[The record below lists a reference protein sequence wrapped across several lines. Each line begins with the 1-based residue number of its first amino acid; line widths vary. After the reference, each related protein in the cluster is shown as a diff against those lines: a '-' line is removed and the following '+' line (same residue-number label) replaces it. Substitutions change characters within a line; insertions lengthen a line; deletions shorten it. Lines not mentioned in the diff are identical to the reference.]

1 LAIVSALAGAL
12 PTQQQGTVW
21 FVIMNGGDNL
31 EGFRAS
37 QESLLKSL
45 VNQWGGVQ
53 SLPAELAP
61 NPARTSKT
69 SRNEIVN

>member
-1 LAIVSALAGAL
+1 
-12 PTQQQGTVW
+12 
-21 FVIMNGGDNL
+21 MNGGDNL

-61 NPARTSKT
+61 NPARVSKT